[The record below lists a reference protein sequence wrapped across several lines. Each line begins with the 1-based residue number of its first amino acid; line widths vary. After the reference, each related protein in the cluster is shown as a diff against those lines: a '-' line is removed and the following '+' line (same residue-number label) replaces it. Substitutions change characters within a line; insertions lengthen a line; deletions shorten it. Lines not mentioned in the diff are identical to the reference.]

1 MPLRDSIY
9 SVCGGTDRVGGGTFG
24 VLAACRIGTVEQK
37 DGNASA
43 RRGTKYREEG
53 ARHMSGAGAMIHKID
68 HDAVDL
74 RKHRVQRRDESRA
87 IPRCGPARRNQDAP
101 DANTGGHRAL
111 VLLEQFARRA
121 TALIP
126 RQFVDHNQDLSISNQ
141 RELLVEQHGDA
152 QVNSSVVLRIGA
164 LRAEWRRRGEQQT
177 YQRRHAMAIAAC
189 LLLSAC
195 AQGPRGTVAPARL
208 PGAESVAPN
217 VPLSTGGRRWVEST
231 LASLSLRDKVAQMVM
246 VWVLGDYTSTT
257 DATFDEAR
265 RWVSEDHVGGVV
277 MSLGSPIEVAAK
289 VNDLQRASRIPLI
302 VASDLEPGLG
312 RLEGGAFYPYQYT
325 GGSATILP
333 NAMAIGASG
342 SEANAEEAG
351 RITGVE
357 ARAIG
362 IHLVFAPVVDVN
374 NNPANP
380 VINTRSFGE
389 DPGTVSRLS
398 AAFVRGLQSAGV
410 AATAKHFPGH
420 GDTDTDSHV
429 ALPVVRSDR
438 ARLEAVELAPFRASI
453 NAGIAGVMTAHIAL
467 PSVSHDSIPATLAP
481 AIMSG
486 LLRDTL
492 GFRGLTITDALT
504 MQGIGKG
511 YNAEESSILSV
522 LAGNDILLMPT
533 DVKVAINAVVSAVE
547 RGRIPAATID
557 ASVRKLLEWKV
568 RTGAVRRPIVA
579 LDSLRVVVGSAEN
592 RATSR
597 RIAQEGV
604 TLIRDQQSLVPIRDA
619 APTVIVTYTTE
630 IDQIAGREFV
640 AEYRRSGR
648 AARNVRVTPATARPQ
663 LDSIVR
669 ANERVVIHANIRAV
683 EGEGKQVLTPQFSA
697 WLDSIAQVR
706 SVIVVANSNPYIIR
720 EVPHV
725 GSYLATFGRGPAIE
739 QAGARA
745 LAGLAAIGGR
755 TPVSLPGFYSRG
767 DGISRAVVATAVA
780 AAPARPPAAAPGDM
794 TLPASAAPS
803 WAAKLRDTLKSVI
816 DAAVRDSAFPGALVL
831 VGNKAGIIAQY
842 GAGRIDWSP
851 TAPAPDARTLWDM
864 ASLTKVA
871 AMTSSMMQLSERGL
885 VALDAPVQR
894 YLPDWTGPNKDRVTL
909 RQLLTHSSG
918 LPAWR
923 PLYKEAADPAS
934 AMRLVYSTPLD
945 TLPGVRMVYSDIGAI
960 LLGEVVRAISGERL
974 DSYAARQV
982 FLPLR
987 MTDTRFLPSVADSAR
1002 TAPTELDP
1010 WRQRHLR
1017 GEVHDENAFA
1027 LGGVSAHAGLFST
1040 GADLA
1045 RLARAYL
1052 NGGQLDGAR
1061 IWSEATIRE
1070 FTTVQD
1076 STFSGRALGWETP
1089 TGTNSAGRLMR
1100 RPAFGH
1106 TGFTGTSI
1114 WIEPA
1119 HDLFVILLSNRV
1131 NPTRA
1136 NTKIGAVRQRVAD
1149 AVMSVTTGGR

>member
-1 MPLRDSIY
+1 MVDK
-9 SVCGGTDRVGGGTFG
+9 V
-24 VLAACRIGTVEQK
+24 
-37 DGNASA
+37 N
-43 RRGTKYREEG
+43 
-53 ARHMSGAGAMIHKID
+53 
-68 HDAVDL
+68 HDAVHL
-74 RKHRVQRRDESRA
+74 SAERVQLGLEPRRVLLPERRDSRE
-87 IPRCGPARRNQDAP
+87 D
-101 DANTGGHRAL
+101 
-111 VLLEQFARRA
+111 FARHAHARVAYASVLAEQLANGA
-121 TALIP
+121 TALVPGQLIRDEHDP
-126 RQFVDHNQDLSISNQ
+126 AIANQ
-141 RELLVEQHGDA
+141 RHLLIEQNG
-152 QVNSSVVLRIGA
+152 NTEMNLPVVLRIGA
-164 LRAEWRRRGEQQT
+164 LRSERPRAKQQGGGAR
-177 YQRRHAMAIAAC
+177 QLAKLAAA
-189 LLLSAC
+189 LLLAAC
-195 AQGPRGTVAPARL
+195 AQAPRGGVGPSSL
-208 PGAESVAPN
+208 PGAGSMSPRA
-217 VPLSTGGRRWVEST
+217 PLSAEGRRWVENT
-231 LASLSLRDKVAQMVM
+231 LASLSLRDRVAQMVM

-257 DATFDEAR
+257 DSTFAEAR
-265 RWVSEDHVGGVV
+265 RWVAEDHVGGVV

-289 VNDLQRASRIPLI
+289 VNDLQRASKVPLI

-333 NAMAIGASG
+333 NAMAIGATG
-342 SEANAEEAG
+342 REANAEEAG
-351 RITGVE
+351 RITGQE
-357 ARAIG
+357 AHAIG

-389 DPGTVSRLS
+389 DPAAVSRMS

-420 GDTDTDSHV
+420 GDTDTDSHL

-453 NAGIAGVMTAHIAL
+453 EAGIAGVMTAHIAL
-467 PSVSHDSIPATLAP
+467 PAISHDSIPATLAP

-492 GFRGLTITDALT
+492 AFRGLTITDALT

-511 YNAEESSILSV
+511 YNADQSSVLSV

-533 DVKVAINAVVSAVE
+533 DVKAAINAVVSAVE
-547 RGRIPAATID
+547 RGQISAERID
-557 ASVRKLLEWKV
+557 ASVRRLLEWKV

-579 LDSLRVVVGSAEN
+579 LDSLRAIVGSGAN
-592 RATSR
+592 RAASR
-597 RIAQEGV
+597 RIAQEAV
-604 TLIRDQQSLVPIRDA
+604 TLVRDQQDLVPVRDA

-640 AEYRRSGR
+640 AEYRRAGR

-663 LDSIVR
+663 LDSAVR
-669 ANERVVIHANIRAV
+669 ANERVVIHTNIRAV
-683 EGEGKQVLTPQFSA
+683 EGEGKQVLAPQFSA
-697 WLDSIAQVR
+697 WLDSLAQVR
-706 SVIVVANSNPYIIR
+706 AVIVIANSNPYIIR

-725 GSYLATFGRGPAIE
+725 GSYMVTFGRGPALE

-745 LAGLAAIGGR
+745 LAGAAAIGGR
-755 TPVSLPGFYSRG
+755 TPVTLPGFFQRG
-767 DGISRAVVATAVA
+767 EGLSRAANPAGVISAAPSPA
-780 AAPARPPAAAPGDM
+780 AAPPGDM
-794 TLPASAAPS
+794 TLPAASAPS
-803 WAAKLRDTLKSVI
+803 WTAKLRDTLRSVI
-816 DAAVRDSAFPGALVL
+816 DAAVRDSAFPGAFVV
-831 VGNKAGIIAQY
+831 VGNKDGIIAQY
-842 GAGRIDWSP
+842 GAGRIDWNPAAP
-851 TAPAPDARTLWDM
+851 TPDARTIWDM
-864 ASLTKVA
+864 ASLTKVVA
-871 AMTSSMMQLSERGL
+871 LTSSMMQLAERGR

-894 YLPDWTGPNKDRVTL
+894 YLPAWTGPNKDRVTL
-909 RQLLTHSSG
+909 RQLLTHSAG

-923 PLYKEAADPAS
+923 PLYKEATDPES
-934 AMRLVYSTPLD
+934 ALRLAYATPLD

-960 LLGEVVRAISGERL
+960 LLGEVVRAVSGERL
-974 DSYAARQV
+974 DAYAAKNV
-982 FLPLR
+982 FGPLR
-987 MTDTRFLPSVADSAR
+987 MLDTRFLPAAADSGR
-1002 TAPTELDP
+1002 IAPTEIDP

-1061 IWSEATIRE
+1061 IWTAATIRD

-1119 HDLFVILLSNRV
+1119 HDVFVILLSNRV
-1131 NPTRA
+1131 NPSRA
-1136 NTKIGAVRQRVAD
+1136 NTKINGVRQRVAD
-1149 AVMSVTTGGR
+1149 AVMSVTTPNR